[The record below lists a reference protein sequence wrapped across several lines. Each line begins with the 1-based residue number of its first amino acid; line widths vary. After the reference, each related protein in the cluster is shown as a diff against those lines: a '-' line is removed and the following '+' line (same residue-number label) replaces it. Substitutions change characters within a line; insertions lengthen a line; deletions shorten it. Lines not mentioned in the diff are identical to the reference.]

1 MELIMDERIKR
12 RLAGPALQVVLAV
25 YGLNTSAGA
34 SRAADLAA
42 PLLAPSA
49 PSVPAS
55 DLPKPPPPPLGVFG
69 DSMPDPGHLTLSLI
83 PTFYTNAHQLV
94 GTKGVTP
101 QQIIT
106 NYGWYWDP
114 FVPMAVVPQEQ
125 FGKMQTLTA
134 AYGVMKDVSVVL
146 TAGTI
151 ERLSYLNIF
160 NGSSNLIERGT
171 SNPGTD
177 TLADASAS
185 VVWRAYED
193 PIHRIKFN
201 LGMSFP
207 LGSNHNLGG
216 AVTAP
221 NGTYNIGYAFY
232 GMQPG
237 TGTFDVLPGV
247 LYAGTIAP
255 WSWGLSYR
263 ARLALGP
270 NPQGYYWGN
279 YQELNSWVGYTLIP
293 GLTATFRSNFNIQSQ
308 IAGANPWLIG
318 KLPSANPLNY
328 GGKAIS
334 VFAGAELDGK
344 LIGFPGVSLGVEG
357 GVPVYQNLN
366 GPQLARVWQAGMALR
381 WKVGEEEEHAPSK
394 TGIFKG
400 PTSES
405 APPRS
410 PWTGGHMGVN
420 AGFTTSGDA
429 NTNFLVAGTG
439 GGYISAL
446 AGGGIPSD
454 VPLTSKGFIGGF
466 QFGYDRVFY
475 DRYLLGI
482 EGDLQGVSSG
492 TANWAQWAGSPATY
506 VQNSRSLPYLGTAR
520 GRVGYLATPDVL
532 VYGSYGLAYGETD
545 LHATYFSPK
554 LKPVLYQGGSWLG
567 YNDMRL
573 GWTAGGGVEWMFL
586 PNWSAKAEYLYY
598 NLGLVNTA
606 NIGALYYTSTA
617 VKPAVWSSMTHTA
630 VFDGHVMRL
639 GVNYHFEPGA
649 PEAGLSKLGIFAA
662 DLPNRKSPP
671 PSPVL
676 WTGLYAGLNAGAA
689 LGGDDTVTHTAF
701 QTAPGYDP
709 GSILAGTYPVRFN
722 DVGFMGGGQVG
733 YNRQIGL
740 GAGKKDLVAG
750 LEADFQGLSVS
761 NSQSVSNLGQS
772 YLHAGH
778 FLSTN
783 GSFSRSVDYLG
794 TVRGRA
800 GLLMQPS
807 LLTYATFGLAY
818 GGATFKGQ
826 SSGGEITS
834 AGALTGVG
842 FGASSYSDSKVGYS
856 VGGGLEWMVLPNW
869 SLKAEYLYY
878 NLGKFSS
885 RSPRLDAN
893 LATGAVSSTT
903 AVIDTGHIDG
913 HVIRTGVNYHFD
925 WAMPSQVV
933 AKY

>member
-1 MELIMDERIKR
+1 MRHHSLKRKKKIVR
-12 RLAGPALQVVLAV
+12 RLPAAALLATAV
-25 YGLNTSAGA
+25 AAAAAGA
-34 SRAADLAA
+34 EAADLF
-42 PLLAPSA
+42 PPSVTLKPSA
-49 PSVPAS
+49 
-55 DLPKPPPPPLGVFG
+55 DDQGLPKPPPVPLAVFG
-69 DSMPDPGHLTLSLI
+69 DAMPDPDHLTLSVI

-101 QQIIT
+101 QQIIA

-114 FVPMAVVPQEQ
+114 FVAQTVVPQEQ
-125 FGKMQTLTA
+125 FGKMQTVTA
-134 AYGVMKDVSVVL
+134 AYGVMKDVSIVL

-151 ERLSYLNIF
+151 ERLSFLNVF
-160 NGSSNLIERGT
+160 YGSSNLIQRGE

-177 TLADASAS
+177 TLSDASAS
-185 VVWRAYED
+185 VIWRAYED
-193 PIHRIKFN
+193 PIHRVKFN

-207 LGSNHNLGG
+207 LGSNHNIGG
-216 AVTAP
+216 AVEQTA
-221 NGTYNIGYAFY
+221 GTYNIGYAFY

-247 LYAGTIAP
+247 MYAGTIAP
-255 WSWGLSYR
+255 WSWGASYR

-279 YQELNSWVGYTLIP
+279 YQEVNGWVGYTLLP
-293 GLTATFRSNFNIQSQ
+293 GLTATFRSQFNIQSE
-308 IAGANPWLIG
+308 ISGANPWLIG
-318 KLPSANPLNY
+318 KLPSANPENY
-328 GGKAIS
+328 GGKVIS

-394 TGIFKG
+394 PGIFKG
-400 PTSES
+400 PAGDS

-410 PWTGGHMGVN
+410 PWTGAHLGLN

-439 GGYISAL
+439 GGYITAL
-446 AGGGIPSD
+446 AGGGLPSD

-466 QFGYDRVFY
+466 QMGYDRVFY

-482 EGDLQGVSSG
+482 EGDLQGIASG

-520 GRVGYLATPDVL
+520 GRAGYLVTPDVL
-532 VYGSYGLAYGETD
+532 VYGTYGLAYGETD

-554 LKPVLYQGGSWLG
+554 LSPSLYQGGSWLG

-586 PNWSAKAEYLYY
+586 PKWSVKAEYLYY

-606 NIGALYYTSTA
+606 NIGALYYTSTT
-617 VKPAVWSSMTHTA
+617 VKPAVWSSVEHTA
-630 VFDGHVMRL
+630 VFDGHVVRL
-639 GVNYHFEPGA
+639 GVNYHFGAGA

-662 DLPNRKSPP
+662 DLPNKKGPP
-671 PSPVL
+671 IPPVL

-689 LGGDDTVTHTAF
+689 LGGDDTVTHTVYAA
-701 QTAPGYDP
+701 APGFDP
-709 GSILAGTYPVRFN
+709 GAVLAGTYPVQFN
-722 DVGFMGGGQVG
+722 DVGVIGGGQVG
-733 YNRQIGL
+733 YNYQMSL
-740 GAGKKDLVAG
+740 GAGRKDLVAG
-750 LEADFQGLSVS
+750 LETDLQGLGVSSSQTVS
-761 NSQSVSNLGQS
+761 NTGKS
-772 YLHAGH
+772 YLHAAN
-778 FLSTN
+778 FLSSN
-783 GSFSRSVDYLG
+783 GSFSRSVDYVG
-794 TVRGRA
+794 TLRARA

-807 LLTYATFGLAY
+807 VLTYATFGLAY
-818 GGATFKGQ
+818 GGASFNGQ
-826 SSGGEITS
+826 GMGGEFTP
-834 AGALTGVG
+834 AGAFTGVG
-842 FGASSYSDSKVGYS
+842 FGASDYSATKVGYS
-856 VGGGLEWMVLPNW
+856 VGAGLEWMFMPNW
-869 SLKAEYLYY
+869 SVKAEYLYY
-878 NLGKFSS
+878 NLGKFSTNG
-885 RSPRLDAN
+885 PHLDVN
-893 LATGAVSSTT
+893 VATSAVSSTT
-903 AVIDTGHIDG
+903 AVNEAGHIDG
-913 HVIRTGVNYHFD
+913 HIVRAGVNYHFN
-925 WAMPSQVV
+925 WAAPASIV